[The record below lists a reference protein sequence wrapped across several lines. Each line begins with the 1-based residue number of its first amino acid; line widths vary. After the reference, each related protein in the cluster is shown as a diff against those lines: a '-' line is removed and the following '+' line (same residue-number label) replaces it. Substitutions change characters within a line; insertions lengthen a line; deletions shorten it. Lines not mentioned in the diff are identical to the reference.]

1 MKKSSF
7 LSIISLSVTLLLLV
21 ICAFGWFANNDE
33 AKVNNGV
40 AATNNENNYVFE
52 LYYYDGSKWELVDS
66 EFNEYIPVNPGEKIY
81 FNLVVHSLSDGNS
94 TLKCEFDNITT
105 SVRED
110 IIYNTVDNTY
120 CIEIADASYSLYSNT
135 DLDCPWT
142 YNSTTGVI
150 SAKKSITE
158 AIVYQ
163 NCAFSNE
170 ELEFSAI
177 ENSNLEYEQVSITE
191 AEFKAD
197 GSLYILN
204 NGNYTPVT
212 TGEYDNTQA
221 YYQVLKRSLSSANL
235 FGDKVL
241 ITEADSY
248 YLYFSL
254 EYLDL
259 ENNNPY
265 SFQNISIDCLS
276 ISY

>member
-52 LYYYDGSKWELVDS
+52 LYYYDGSSWELVDS
-66 EFNEYIPVNPGEKIY
+66 EFDEYIPVNPGEKIY
-81 FNLVVHSLSDGNS
+81 FNLVIHSLSDSNS
-94 TLKCEFDNITT
+94 LLKCEFDNITT
-105 SVRED
+105 AVRED
-110 IIYNTVDNTY
+110 IIYDAEDNTY
-120 CIEIADASYSLYSNT
+120 CIEIEEESYSLYSST

-142 YNSTTGVI
+142 YNSTTGEV

-197 GSLYILN
+197 GSLYILTN
-204 NGNYTPVT
+204 DNYIPVT
-212 TGEYDNTQA
+212 SGEYDNTQA

-265 SFQNISIDCLS
+265 SFQKISIECLS